1 MIINQE
7 ALARLYTGFT
17 AVFNATFQETQTWYE
32 RVAMT
37 VPANTRIM
45 DYKFLL
51 DFPMVREWIGD
62 RQISDLSPKAFQ
74 VESKDWEAT
83 IEVDRND
90 IEDDQLGL
98 YNPII
103 SALAQEARKH
113 PERLI
118 ADLLNGGFTTACYDG
133 RDFFATDHLVGT
145 ATVANFAGGTGAT
158 WYLLD
163 TSRAVKPF
171 IFQLRREVQLVRM
184 DRQDDEHAF
193 MRKKLRY
200 GVDYRGAAAFGLWQL
215 AYASKETLNS
225 TNYAAARAAMMSVKN
240 AEGRPLGLKPNLLL
254 VPPSLEAEAR
264 EILQA
269 QFIIGDPTSGGA
281 KTNIWQGTADLL
293 VVPEL
298 T

>member
-1 MIINQE
+1 MIINME
-7 ALARLYTGFT
+7 SLARLYTGFT
-17 AVFNATFQETQTWYE
+17 AVFNAAFQETQTWYE

-62 RQISDLSPKAFQ
+62 S
-74 VESKDWEAT
+74 
-83 IEVDRND
+83 EVDRND
-90 IEDDQLGL
+90 IEDDQLGF
-98 YNPII
+98 YNPIVA
-103 SALAQEARKH
+103 ALAQEARKH

-118 ADLLNGGFTTACYDG
+118 ADLLLGGFSTACYDG
-133 RDFFATDHLVGT
+133 QNFFAATHPVG
-145 ATVANFAGGTGAT
+145 AGTVSNFGGGSGTG
-158 WYLLD
+158 WYLMD

-193 MRKKLRY
+193 MRKKMRY

-215 AYASKETLNS
+215 AYACKETLND
-225 TNYAAARAAMMSVKN
+225 TNYAAARAAMMSVSN
-240 AEGRPLGLKPNLLL
+240 AEGRPLGMKPNLLL
-254 VPPSLEAEAR
+254 VPPSLEAQAR

-269 QFIIGDPTSGGA
+269 QFIIGDPLTGGA
-281 KTNIWQGTADLL
+281 RTNVWQGTADLL

-298 T
+298 A